1 MTCEKIGPVEII
13 MGERES
19 RNPFSTSLLIRGKED
34 CTLIDYGGGPSVYE
48 FLLQQN
54 IRQIFLT
61 HYHPDHTSG
70 THLFSHAQIITN
82 PYDYWRLTHPS
93 EMAKKGPFADLEYQ
107 QSKSKPIGK
116 PQLIYPYD
124 QVLNM
129 SGTNVIMLHAPG
141 HSEGFCC
148 PYFPDHGI
156 LHIGDIDLT
165 SFGPWYFSPD
175 SHIDQFI
182 QSAKKML
189 EVDARYYTTSH
200 KKGTVGRAEF
210 REKLQPYLD
219 KIEFREERIIH
230 AVRSGCSPEELVWQ
244 DIFFYTIRI
253 YKF

>member
-13 MGERES
+13 MGERE
-19 RNPFSTSLLIRGKED
+19 
-34 CTLIDYGGGPSVYE
+34 
-48 FLLQQN
+48 
-54 IRQIFLT
+54 
-61 HYHPDHTSG
+61 
-70 THLFSHAQIITN
+70 
-82 PYDYWRLTHPS
+82 
-93 EMAKKGPFADLEYQ
+93 
-107 QSKSKPIGK
+107 
-116 PQLIYPYD
+116 YPYD

-148 PYFPDHGI
+148 PYFPDYGI

-175 SHIDQFI
+175 SNIDQFI

-200 KKGTVGRAEF
+200 QKGTVGRAEF

-219 KIEFREERIIH
+219 KIELREERIIH
-230 AVRSGCSPEELVWQ
+230 AVRSGCSPEELVCQ
-244 DIFFYTIRI
+244 DIFFYRKHLEQYPVFLRMEKIGLAKHLTRLINRGEPFADYLDQFAATHQMKREYI
-253 YKF
+253 DHFSQPCFCGAASVNRY